1 MTGFLVTALLLC
13 LLKDGTSMA
22 TAWDDEDF
30 FRYCPPS
37 QCSNGPEIRFPFR
50 LESSNTSSLCGAPGV
65 KLACSGNDTILVL
78 PQTKS
83 YSFKVT
89 TIDYKTGSLTLSPR
103 VDNSSPS
110 CRQKLMSVALPHSTI
125 DAGGPFP
132 QLCTDSGYA
141 VIVSCLTEF
150 TPSDRAANYIYG
162 PISCLS
168 NTTNFYLVDAYA
180 YQYVLPLDCRIIP
193 DSFFLMRSYGST
205 FKEKAEGILNFS
217 EMVTESAYYCY
228 EILDVRFLWIAH
240 SVNMVGDAADSAH
253 RGIKLYALNK
263 VWPLTGQIHICIIS
277 LSWKVVLQ
285 IIWVA
290 SLSNQIKAKKVWSK
304 SQKKAGTTCYAHCIT
319 R

>member
-37 QCSNGPEIRFPFR
+37 RCSNGPEIRFPFR
-50 LESSNTSSLCGAPGV
+50 LESSNTSLLCGAPGV
-65 KLACSGNDTILVL
+65 KLACSGDDTILVL
-78 PQTKS
+78 PQTKG

-103 VDNSSPS
+103 VDNSSPF
-110 CRQKLMSVALPHSTI
+110 CRQKLMSVALPHSTV
-125 DAGGPFP
+125 DAEGPFP

-141 VIVSCLTEF
+141 EIVSCLTEF

-168 NTTNFYLVDAYA
+168 NTTNFSYLVDANA
-180 YQYVLPLDCRIIP
+180 HQYVLPLDCRIIL

-205 FKEKAEGILNFS
+205 FMEKAEGILNFS
-217 EMVTESAYYCY
+217 ETVTAYNCY
-228 EILDVRFLWIAH
+228 ENPGRE
-240 SVNMVGDAADSAH
+240 
-253 RGIKLYALNK
+253 
-263 VWPLTGQIHICIIS
+263 IS
-277 LSWKVVLQ
+277 ENCTV
-285 IIWVA
+285 
-290 SLSNQIKAKKVWSK
+290 
-304 SQKKAGTTCYAHCIT
+304 
-319 R
+319 